1 MSTPSL
7 EDILA
12 QVMLDDG
19 WTCEYHEP
27 DADCGQCCNTVAR
40 TVGLMLA
47 EIREHWHVVEKAPVV
62 TSEDG
67 SARIPVE
74 TDRPQDNPHLRIE
87 PVDQW
92 GDRIIR
98 PLGIP
103 DPYRGPIKARRL
115 AAALLSAADVA
126 EAQS

>member
-7 EDILA
+7 EDVLA

-27 DADCGQCCNTVAR
+27 DADCGQCRSTVAR

-47 EIREHWHVVEKAPVV
+47 EIREHWHIVAKAGSTPGAFGLPEWFPGLANNHADWVVWTSAAPALVMV
-62 TSEDG
+62 QRVEPGELTPTG
-67 SARIPVE
+67 ARV
-74 TDRPQDNPHLRIE
+74 
-87 PVDQW
+87 
-92 GDRIIR
+92 
-98 PLGIP
+98 
-103 DPYRGPIKARRL
+103 L
-115 AAALLSAADVA
+115 AAAFLSAADVA